1 MGKSK
6 KLNQVSEFN
15 LEGRFLS
22 FLVEDGYKIK
32 QLHLATSE
40 GECWIKL
47 SKESRASLG
56 RVLAPGE
63 WVRVSGKKKLDSKV
77 GEFKFKA
84 YQITPAVPNQSKSFQ
99 QPDVKPAKAKAKIL
113 VCQKSDCCKRGGLG
127 VCQALESTLRD
138 RGLED
143 QVSIKGTGCMNKC
156 KAGPNIV
163 FAPDKTRYSRV
174 HPEEIPALVEKH
186 FPSESSSKESSSEPS
201 SLS

>member
-6 KLNQVSEFN
+6 KHNQVSEFN

-32 QLHLATSE
+32 QLCLATSE

-47 SKESRASLG
+47 SKESRASVKRALT
-56 RVLAPGE
+56 PGE
-63 WVRVSGKKKLDSKV
+63 WIRVSGTKLDSKA
-77 GEFKFKA
+77 GTPKLKA
-84 YQITPAVPNQSKSFQ
+84 YQITPSAPNYSKPLQSLE
-99 QPDVKPAKAKAKIL
+99 VKPAKANAKIL

-127 VCQALESTLRD
+127 VCQALETVLRD
-138 RGLED
+138 RGLEG

-156 KAGPNIV
+156 KAGPNII

-174 HPEEIPALVEKH
+174 HPAEIPALVEKH
-186 FPSESSSKESSSEPS
+186 FPSELSSKKSSSEPS